1 MTRLT
6 PSSRRV
12 STRMSASLAIVTIA
26 AAAFSAATIVVA
38 QNRGAQTSQTSQ
50 TSKPS
55 TPAAPSKQSV
65 QLRPVSAFAST
76 GDATKRS
83 VALFEE
89 AGKVIQ
95 HPRCINC
102 HPAGDRPSQGMTSQP
117 HEPWVRRGADG
128 FGAVG
133 MRCGTCHQGTNFD
146 PGLSAA
152 ASGGATA
159 SASGISVPGH
169 PKWHVAPIEMAWQGK
184 TLGEICRQIKDPG
197 RNGGHTLD
205 QIVAH
210 MSEDSLVGWAWSP
223 GSGREPAPGTQATFG
238 ALIRAWAE
246 SGAACPAT

>member
-1 MTRLT
+1 MQ
-6 PSSRRV
+6 SRRT
-12 STRMSASLAIVTIA
+12 STRVSASLAILTLA
-26 AAAFSAATIVVA
+26 AAAFGAVTIVVA
-38 QNRGAQTSQTSQ
+38 QSRGGEP
-50 TSKPS
+50 SKPVPQKPAVQKGS
-55 TPAAPSKQSV
+55 T

-76 GDATKRS
+76 ADATKRS

-95 HPRCINC
+95 HPRCVNC
-102 HPAGDRPSQGMTSQP
+102 HPSGDRPAQGMTGQP

-133 MRCGTCHQGTNFD
+133 MRCGTCHQAANFD
-146 PGLSAA
+146 PGAGA
-152 ASGGATA
+152 GATA
-159 SASGISVPGH
+159 TSVPGH

-210 MSEDSLVGWAWSP
+210 MADDSLVGWAWAP
-223 GSGREPAPGTQATFG
+223 GSGREPAPGTQASFG
-238 ALIRAWAE
+238 ALIKAWAE
-246 SGAACPAT
+246 SGAACPA

>member
-1 MTRLT
+1 MRSFIT
-6 PSSRRV
+6 V
-12 STRMSASLAIVTIA
+12 VTITIT
-26 AAAFSAATIVVA
+26 AFGAATVVIA
-38 QNRGAQTSQTSQ
+38 QSGKSKAASTS
-50 TSKPS
+50 S
-55 TPAAPSKQSV
+55 T

-95 HPRCINC
+95 HPRCVNC
-102 HPAGDRPSQGMTSQP
+102 HPAGDRPSQGMTGQP

-133 MRCGTCHQGTNFD
+133 MRCGTCHQGANFD
-146 PGLSAA
+146 PGP
-152 ASGGATA
+152 GPGATA
-159 SASGISVPGH
+159 ISVPGH

-205 QIVAH
+205 QIVTH
-210 MSEDSLVGWAWSP
+210 MSDDSLVGWAWSP
-223 GSGREPAPGTQATFG
+223 GTGREPAPGTQASFG
-238 ALIRAWAE
+238 ALVRAWAE
-246 SGAACPAT
+246 SGAACPAS

>member
-1 MTRLT
+1 MTR
-6 PSSRRV
+6 SRRV
-12 STRMSASLAIVTIA
+12 STRISAALAIVTIA
-26 AAAFSAATIVVA
+26 AAAFGAATIAVA
-38 QNRGAQTSQTSQ
+38 QSRGG
-50 TSKPS
+50 P
-55 TPAAPSKQSV
+55 PSKAGT

-83 VALFEE
+83 IALFQE

-102 HPAGDRPSQGMTSQP
+102 HPSGDRPSQGMTGQA

-133 MRCGTCHQGTNFD
+133 MRCGTCHQAANFD
-146 PGLSAA
+146 PGPGA
-152 ASGGATA
+152 GATA
-159 SASGISVPGH
+159 ISVPGH
-169 PKWHVAPIEMAWQGK
+169 QKWHVAPIEMAWQGK

-205 QIVAH
+205 QIVTH
-210 MSEDSLVGWAWSP
+210 MADDTLVGWAWAP
-223 GSGREPAPGTQATFG
+223 GTGREPAPGTQAAFG

-246 SGAACPAT
+246 SGAACPAS